1 MSCSKQLF
9 FLYFLFAFVFC
20 NAQQPIIDSLVIK
33 DNKKTKTSFIKKI
46 TRVKK
51 GTLLDSALIEAD
63 ILRLK
68 RLPSIAHAYYQVE
81 KTGENSYRVIYGIE
95 ENFTIIPSANIYT
108 TNDDEFAFRIG
119 LYEFNTFGNN
129 ITVGGFFQHDIF
141 NSLGLNFKAP
151 YLFSRKAGIAFN
163 YQDWT
168 TEEPVFLET
177 GVADYKYNNESFEL
191 LGSYEFNFN
200 HSVEAGIN
208 YFIETYNYIEGETS
222 PEVPL
227 NLKVN
232 KLLYKFIYQ
241 YNNLDYYYQYVSG
254 FKSVFN
260 FQYVTSTDIVL
271 PEFVIAWNDFL
282 YYKRIGQKG
291 NWASRL
297 RLGLASNDDS
307 PFAPFA
313 VDNNLNIRGVGNVID
328 RGTGAIVLNTE
339 YRHTF
344 IDEQWFVLQGNA
356 FIDGGSWRNPGGDF
370 SDFLDSNSVRIYP
383 GLGIRFIHK
392 KIFDTI
398 FRIDYGVGITPNA
411 TQGFV
416 IGIGQYF

>member
-81 KTGENSYRVIYGIE
+81 KTGENLYRVIYGIE
-95 ENFTIIPSANIYT
+95 DNFTIIPSANIYT

-141 NSLGLNFKAP
+141 NSVGFNFKAP
-151 YLFSRKAGIAFN
+151 YLFSRKTGLAFN

-260 FQYVTSTDIVL
+260 FQYVTSTDVVL